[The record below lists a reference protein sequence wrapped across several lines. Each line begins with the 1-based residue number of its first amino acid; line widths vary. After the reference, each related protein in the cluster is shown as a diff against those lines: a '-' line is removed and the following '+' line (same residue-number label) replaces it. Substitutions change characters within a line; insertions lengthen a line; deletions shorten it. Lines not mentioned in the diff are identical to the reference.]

1 MSNTVTKGNLD
12 QRTALARIALQI
24 NMTQE
29 KILVVEDSREILDGL
44 DEYFSEEGFAVQG
57 VSTGDEALKVFY
69 QYQPDLVFLDVM
81 LPGMSGFDICARI
94 RELSEVPV
102 IMYSALGSEAEKVQ
116 AFENGA
122 DDYIVKGTG
131 MGEVMARVSA
141 VMRRS
146 SATPSDSSENYTDTV
161 LNINFSNQTV
171 SVRGEAVDL
180 TPTEYKLLT
189 TLVGQKGRPIPADQ
203 LLHGVWGRE
212 YSTDELVKWH
222 IGHLRRKM
230 ELDPSSPK
238 LIITRRGYG
247 YVYLPDGD
255 SAAA

>member
-1 MSNTVTKGNLD
+1 
-12 QRTALARIALQI
+12 
-24 NMTQE
+24 
-29 KILVVEDSREILDGL
+29 
-44 DEYFSEEGFAVQG
+44 
-57 VSTGDEALKVFY
+57 
-69 QYQPDLVFLDVM
+69 
-81 LPGMSGFDICARI
+81 
-94 RELSEVPV
+94 
-102 IMYSALGSEAEKVQ
+102 MYSALGSEAEKVQ
-116 AFENGA
+116 AFQNGA

-146 SATPSDSSENYTDTV
+146 GAVATDSSENYTDTV
-161 LNINFSNQTV
+161 LNIKFSNQTV
-171 SVRGEAVDL
+171 SVLGEAIDL

-203 LLHGVWGRE
+203 LLYGVWGRE

-238 LIITRRGYG
+238 LIVTRRGYG
-247 YVYLPDGD
+247 YVYLPDGE
-255 SAAA
+255 STAA

>member
-1 MSNTVTKGNLD
+1 MSQD
-12 QRTALARIALQI
+12 
-24 NMTQE
+24 
-29 KILVVEDSREILDGL
+29 KILVVEDSPEIMDGL
-44 DEYFSEEGFAVQG
+44 TEYFQEEGFDVNG
-57 VSTGDEALKVFY
+57 VASGDDALKIFY

-81 LPGMSGFDICARI
+81 LPGLSGFEICGRI

-116 AFENGA
+116 AFDKGA

-131 MGEVMARVSA
+131 MGEVMARIAA

-146 SATPSDSSENYTDTV
+146 NAVPGDVSETYVDDV
-161 LNINFSNQTV
+161 LNINFTSQTIT
-171 SVRGEAVDL
+171 VRGEPTDL

-189 TLVGQKGRPIPADQ
+189 TLVSQKGRPIPAEQ

-212 YSTDELVKWH
+212 YNTDELVKWH
-222 IGHLRRKM
+222 VGHLRRKI

-238 LIITRRGYG
+238 LIVTRRGYG
-247 YVYLPDGD
+247 YVYLEADE
-255 SAAA
+255 SEVA

>member
-1 MSNTVTKGNLD
+1 MSQD
-12 QRTALARIALQI
+12 
-24 NMTQE
+24 
-29 KILVVEDSREILDGL
+29 KILVIEDSPEIMVGL
-44 DEYFSEEGFAVQG
+44 TEYFQEEGFEVAG
-57 VSTGDEALKVFY
+57 VETGDDALKIFY

-81 LPGMSGFDICARI
+81 LPGLSGFEICGRI

-116 AFENGA
+116 AFDKGA

-131 MGEVMARVSA
+131 MGEVMARVTA

-146 SATPSDSSENYTDTV
+146 NAAPNEVSETYADDV
-161 LNINFSNQTV
+161 LNINFNSQTV
-171 SVRGEAVDL
+171 AVRGEPTDL

-189 TLVGQKGRPIPADQ
+189 TLVSQKGRPIPAEQ

-212 YSTDELVKWH
+212 YNTDELVKWH
-222 IGHLRRKM
+222 VGHLRRKI

-238 LIITRRGYG
+238 LIVTRRGYG
-247 YVYLPDGD
+247 YVYLEADE
-255 SAAA
+255 SSVA

>member
-1 MSNTVTKGNLD
+1 MSQD
-12 QRTALARIALQI
+12 
-24 NMTQE
+24 
-29 KILVVEDSREILDGL
+29 KILVVEDSPEIMDGL
-44 DEYFSEEGFAVQG
+44 TEYFQEEGFDVNG
-57 VSTGDEALKVFY
+57 VASGDDALKIFY

-81 LPGMSGFDICARI
+81 LPGLSGFEICGRI

-116 AFENGA
+116 AFDKGA

-131 MGEVMARVSA
+131 MGEVMARIAA

-146 SATPSDSSENYTDTV
+146 NAVPGDVSETYVDDV
-161 LNINFSNQTV
+161 LNINFASQTIT
-171 SVRGEAVDL
+171 VRGEPTDL

-189 TLVGQKGRPIPADQ
+189 TLVSQKGRPIPAEQ

-212 YSTDELVKWH
+212 YNTDELVKWH
-222 IGHLRRKM
+222 VGHLRRKI

-238 LIITRRGYG
+238 LIVTRRGYG
-247 YVYLPDGD
+247 YVYLEADE
-255 SAAA
+255 SEVA

>member
-1 MSNTVTKGNLD
+1 MSQD
-12 QRTALARIALQI
+12 
-24 NMTQE
+24 
-29 KILVVEDSREILDGL
+29 KILVVEDSPEIMVGL
-44 DEYFSEEGFAVQG
+44 TEYFQEEGFDVNG
-57 VSTGDEALKVFY
+57 VATGDDALKIFY

-81 LPGMSGFDICARI
+81 LPGLSGFEICGRI

-116 AFENGA
+116 AFEKGA

-131 MGEVMARVSA
+131 MGEVMARIAA

-146 SATPSDSSENYTDTV
+146 NAVPSEVSDTYVDDV
-161 LNINFSNQTV
+161 LNINFTSQTV
-171 SVRGEAVDL
+171 AVRGEPTDL

-189 TLVGQKGRPIPADQ
+189 TLVNQKGRPIPAEQ

-212 YSTDELVKWH
+212 YNTDELVKWH
-222 IGHLRRKM
+222 VGHLRRKI
-230 ELDPSSPK
+230 ELDPSTPK
-238 LIITRRGYG
+238 LIVTRRGYG
-247 YVYLPDGD
+247 YVYLEADE

>member
-1 MSNTVTKGNLD
+1 M
-12 QRTALARIALQI
+12 
-24 NMTQE
+24 
-29 KILVVEDSREILDGL
+29 DGL
-44 DEYFSEEGFAVQG
+44 TEYFQEEGFDVNG
-57 VSTGDEALKVFY
+57 VASGDDALKIFY

-81 LPGMSGFDICARI
+81 LPGLSGFEICGRI

-116 AFENGA
+116 AFDKGA

-131 MGEVMARVSA
+131 MGEVMARIAA

-146 SATPSDSSENYTDTV
+146 NAVPGDVSETYVDDV
-161 LNINFSNQTV
+161 LNINFTSQTIT
-171 SVRGEAVDL
+171 VRGEPTDL

-189 TLVGQKGRPIPADQ
+189 TLVSQKGRPIPAEQ

-212 YSTDELVKWH
+212 YNTDELVKWH
-222 IGHLRRKM
+222 VGHLRRKI

-238 LIITRRGYG
+238 LIVTRRGYG
-247 YVYLPDGD
+247 YVYLEADE
-255 SAAA
+255 SEVA

>member
-1 MSNTVTKGNLD
+1 MS
-12 QRTALARIALQI
+12 
-24 NMTQE
+24 QE
-29 KILVVEDSREILDGL
+29 KILIVEDSQEILDGL
-44 DEYFSEEGFAVQG
+44 IEFFQDETYEVTG
-57 VSTGDEALKVFY
+57 VGTGDAALKSFY
-69 QYQPDLVFLDVM
+69 QAQPDLVFLDVM
-81 LPGMSGFDICARI
+81 LPGLSGFEICGRI
-94 RELSEVPV
+94 REMSDVPI
-102 IMYSALGSEAEKVQ
+102 IMYSALGSETEKVE
-116 AFENGA
+116 AFEKGA

-146 SATPSDSSENYTDTV
+146 GNVSAETSDTYVDDVININYT
-161 LNINFSNQTV
+161 SQTV
-171 SVRGEAVDL
+171 AVRGEQIDL

-189 TLVGQKGRPIPADQ
+189 TLVNQKGRPIPADQ

-222 IGHLRRKM
+222 IGHLRRKL

-238 LIITRRGYG
+238 LIVTRRGYG
-247 YVYLPDGD
+247 YVYLPADE